1 MQHQKIQSGLSGN
14 AYKGRANETEHNCN
28 AYDDEFCGVRGHSSE
43 FHACAKRSRRSV
55 SVFLELVHG
64 HKAREEEDNEH
75 HQEEK
80 EEQHITRA
88 LGTPE
93 GVLRH
98 AVFRV
103 YMLFLWSRGC
113 PWFTRPPHRGPP
125 PTRRPA
131 PWGCCR

>member
-1 MQHQKIQSGLSGN
+1 M
-14 AYKGRANETEHNCN
+14 
-28 AYDDEFCGVRGHSSE
+28 
-43 FHACAKRSRRSV
+43 
-55 SVFLELVHG
+55 ELVCA
-64 HKAREEEDNEH
+64 HKLGEEEDNEH

-103 YMLFLWSRGC
+103 YMWFLGSRVVLGLLVHLLEVLVRLGVLLHGSAADE
-113 PWFTRPPHRGPP
+113 PERTWELQWL
-125 PTRRPA
+125 RRA
-131 PWGCCR
+131 

>member
-1 MQHQKIQSGLSGN
+1 MNDTTREMAIAN
-14 AYKGRANETEHNCN
+14 AVAATKSPMRWYR
-28 AYDDEFCGVRGHSSE
+28 YFISSE

-55 SVFLELVHG
+55 SVFLELVHA

-88 LGTPE
+88 LSTPE

-103 YMLFLWSRGC
+103 YM
-113 PWFTRPPHRGPP
+113 
-125 PTRRPA
+125 
-131 PWGCCR
+131 

>member
-1 MQHQKIQSGLSGN
+1 M
-14 AYKGRANETEHNCN
+14 
-28 AYDDEFCGVRGHSSE
+28 
-43 FHACAKRSRRSV
+43 
-55 SVFLELVHG
+55 ELVHT
-64 HKAREEEDNEH
+64 HKAGQEEDNEH

-103 YMLFLWSRGC
+103 YMLFLGSRVVLGLLVHLLEVFLGLGVLLHGAAADE
-113 PWFTRPPHRGPP
+113 PERTWELKGLHR
-125 PTRRPA
+125 A
-131 PWGCCR
+131 

>member
-1 MQHQKIQSGLSGN
+1 
-14 AYKGRANETEHNCN
+14 
-28 AYDDEFCGVRGHSSE
+28 
-43 FHACAKRSRRSV
+43 
-55 SVFLELVHG
+55 LELVHT
-64 HKAREEEDNEH
+64 HKAGEEEDNEH

-103 YMLFLWSRGC
+103 YM
-113 PWFTRPPHRGPP
+113 
-125 PTRRPA
+125 
-131 PWGCCR
+131 